1 MNGVKIKKR
10 MSNTQQ
16 HRELG
21 FFGVKIID
29 VSLHFSRKWRAVE
42 KQLEQKIYHPTKYH
56 MTDHSSNYSG
66 GTL

>member
-21 FFGVKIID
+21 FCGVKIID
-29 VSLHFSRKWRAVE
+29 ISLHFSRKWRAVE
-42 KQLEQKIYHPTKYH
+42 KQLEQKIYHPTMYH